1 MSKLPR
7 EEFIKRIE
15 GASLIEKF
23 KEDIKKI
30 SQEPE
35 DTEMYQLKAD
45 YMEIIIEV
53 CKDMWFVRD

>member
-7 EEFIKRIE
+7 KEFIKRIE
-15 GASLIEKF
+15 GMSLIEKF

-53 CKDMWFVRD
+53 CKDM